1 MIRPNEEVLND
12 LVVSQWSALE
22 NGAESQLSVVQR
34 NTVDVQ

>member
-22 NGAESQLSVVQR
+22 NAAESQLSVDVR
-34 NTVDVQ
+34 KMPNT